1 MGTYLGHLRNQ
12 SEDPEL
18 RIFPDE
24 NYARELMQLFSIGLW
39 ELNEDGSRKFD
50 HIGKAIP
57 TYTNFHIT
65 ELAKVMT
72 GFNWGGTN
80 SFYE

>member
-39 ELNEDGSRKFD
+39 GIE
-50 HIGKAIP
+50 
-57 TYTNFHIT
+57 
-65 ELAKVMT
+65 
-72 GFNWGGTN
+72 
-80 SFYE
+80 